1 MSENNNDNL
10 ALKIAEERAAATSQM
25 RSPEREVLDTVA
37 NYSLQFTSEQLEV
50 LFNLKARVLLNKL
63 VPEQA
68 KKDVQAFIEFVKEH
82 KRYHDSL
89 FFVMDTVNSMH
100 FKKMIEA
107 GGGVKAQVIKTEH

>member
-1 MSENNNDNL
+1 MENNDNL
-10 ALKIAEERAAATSQM
+10 SLKIAEERAAATSNM

-37 NYSLQFTSEQLEV
+37 NYSLQFSSEQLGV
-50 LFNLKARVLLNKL
+50 LFNLEARILLNSHVL
-63 VPEQA
+63 EQA
-68 KKDVQAFIEFVKEH
+68 KKDVKAFIEFVKEH

-107 GGGVKAQVIKTEH
+107 GGGVRAQVINTKPGQ